1 MIPHSTLGALPCFLA
16 FFWNRA
22 QLMCIRL
29 CALAFLLVSSALDAQ
44 PANLSQRVEELGS
57 ENARIRRDA
66 AMYLSQMA
74 ASGQDMQDALPA
86 LIEALGDREEQVW
99 FHTVTALA
107 TMGPSATAAAPE
119 LLKALKNFNARGVNV
134 RWYRSVHALSQMGEG
149 VLDRLIAAC
158 EDENA
163 NLRAGAAQALG
174 GIDRGSERSVPVLI
188 QLMED
193 ESDLVREAV
202 IKSLS
207 LLPSPA
213 RTSLLEALSHPSALA
228 RQAAC
233 QALGKMGHDAKD
245 AADKLF
251 ALLSM
256 ESDQAVLGAALE
268 CLPSID
274 APSHEVLQ
282 AVMSYFATEQ
292 EDLRQAVSNVL
303 LKLPPSL
310 VVPALLHQLEHAD
323 QASRDR
329 SVDLLAY
336 LGSDAKPALP
346 LLMHLIQTNLDQPEQ
361 LQPYRKAFL
370 QVGNAGIP
378 MVVEAM
384 QTALGDSHQKTLDEM
399 LTAYGLV
406 AVQPILDMLPS
417 QSESMQSRMIRSLS
431 GIGKNARLAQG
442 AMLEA
447 ARSKHPMIRAAAI
460 EALASMEIKMETFH
474 QVVTP
479 LLQDDFLEVR
489 LSAVM
494 ALAQLPS
501 AVQKHLEA
509 LGALIIDPDTVLRE
523 QALMA
528 LTHAGDG
535 ASVYQDQVAVLLA
548 DPSTG
553 VRHAAMRVLGAMGE
567 TTPMAIAQITW
578 LGQTG
583 GQETLRHALDA
594 LGRMGEQ
601 AESAL
606 PLLRQSLQHEEA
618 SIRLS
623 AFEGLMAVETGSEKR
638 LPVMLKALEDRSTPM
653 RHASMKALISL
664 KEEAAPA
671 IPVLIQRLS
680 ESEDREL
687 ALGALRVVPSQM
699 TYLELYL
706 QALGH
711 DDPGVRAFGCRA
723 LGNLGAA
730 AEKALPELRNMRR
743 DRYRFVREQASEAIK
758 QIEG

>member
-1 MIPHSTLGALPCFLA
+1 MGYEDHRHAEFVVDAHQQSLDQLDRHRVEPGERFVGQDD
-16 FFWNRA
+16 NR
-22 QLMCIRL
+22 
-29 CALAFLLVSSALDAQ
+29 VSHERACQRHALDHTAGQFARFEVVNRVESDRMQAGANALFDLGLCQLPMLAERERDVLVDGHRVEQCAMLEHHAELASHPVQGSVAHPRDVLAVNQHPAPLRLHQTADQAQ
-44 PANLSQRVEELGS
+44 HRAFARSAAAQNDGDPPPRKGAGKALEYGTFAVRHVDVIEGYVGVADVGWVAQGAVRNAHRLQSSRRDVEIRSAQRVQEFCPPGSVVEQRGDGLGVVHRFVVS
-57 ENARIRRDA
+57 TGVVVLSGTRKLALRGRLQGADSYIFGVGRTDA
-66 AMYLSQMA
+66 ASRVPKHERPRPLNGLTRA
-74 ASGQDMQDALPA
+74 G
-86 LIEALGDREEQVW
+86 
-99 FHTVTALA
+99 
-107 TMGPSATAAAPE
+107 
-119 LLKALKNFNARGVNV
+119 RGV
-134 RWYRSVHALSQMGEG
+134 
-149 VLDRLIAAC
+149 
-158 EDENA
+158 
-163 NLRAGAAQALG
+163 AG
-174 GIDRGSERSVPVLI
+174 
-188 QLMED
+188 
-193 ESDLVREAV
+193 
-202 IKSLS
+202 
-207 LLPSPA
+207 
-213 RTSLLEALSHPSALA
+213 
-228 RQAAC
+228 
-233 QALGKMGHDAKD
+233 
-245 AADKLF
+245 
-251 ALLSM
+251 
-256 ESDQAVLGAALE
+256 LGAAGA
-268 CLPSID
+268 C
-274 APSHEVLQ
+274 VLWRTCGQ
-282 AVMSYFATEQ
+282 TDQCEKQSTEQ
-292 EDLRQAVSNVL
+292 SARQVRCR
-303 LKLPPSL
+303 
-310 VVPALLHQLEHAD
+310 
-323 QASRDR
+323 AS
-329 SVDLLAY
+329 
-336 LGSDAKPALP
+336 
-346 LLMHLIQTNLDQPEQ
+346 
-361 LQPYRKAFL
+361 
-370 QVGNAGIP
+370 QVAEFP
-378 MVVEAM
+378 
-384 QTALGDSHQKTLDEM
+384 
-399 LTAYGLV
+399 
-406 AVQPILDMLPS
+406 
-417 QSESMQSRMIRSLS
+417 
-431 GIGKNARLAQG
+431 
-442 AMLEA
+442 
-447 ARSKHPMIRAAAI
+447 RAAAI

-501 AVQKHLEA
+501 AVQNHLEA
-509 LGALIIDPDTVLRE
+509 LGELIIDPDTVLRE

-548 DPSTG
+548 DPSPG

-638 LPVMLKALEDRSTPM
+638 LPIMLKALEDRSTPM

-706 QALGH
+706 QALSH

>member
-1 MIPHSTLGALPCFLA
+1 LV
-16 FFWNRA
+16 WNSI
-22 QLMCIRL
+22 QLKRISACT
-29 CALAFLLVSSALDAQ
+29 LAFLLVTSALDAQ
-44 PANLSQRVEELGS
+44 PAKLSQRVEELGS

-66 AMYLSQMA
+66 ALYLNRMA
-74 ASGQDMQDALPA
+74 ASGEDMQDALPA

-99 FHTVTALA
+99 FHAVTALA
-107 TMGPSATAAAPE
+107 NIGPSASAAAPE
-119 LLKALKNFNARGVNV
+119 LLKALKDFNSRGVNV

-149 VLDRLIAAC
+149 VVDRLIVAC

-174 GIDRGSERSVPVLI
+174 GIQRSSERSVPVLVK
-188 QLMED
+188 LLED
-193 ESDLVREAV
+193 ESDVVREAV
-202 IKSLS
+202 IESLS
-207 LLPSPA
+207 LLPPPA

-233 QALGKMGHDAKD
+233 EALGKMGYDAEG

-251 ALLSM
+251 ALVSM
-256 ESDQAVLGAALE
+256 ESDQAVLVAALE
-268 CLPSID
+268 CLPRID

-303 LKLPPSL
+303 LGIPPSL

-323 QASRDR
+323 QVSRDR

-336 LGSDAKPALP
+336 LGPDAEPALP

-378 MVVEAM
+378 MLVEAM

-417 QSESMQSRMIRSLS
+417 QSESMQARMIRSLV

-460 EALASMEIKMETFH
+460 EALASMEIKTETFH

-501 AVQKHLEA
+501 AVQNHLEA
-509 LGALIIDPDTVLRE
+509 LGDLITDLDTVLRE
-523 QALMA
+523 QALLA
-528 LTHAGDG
+528 LTHAGDM
-535 ASVYQDQVAVLLA
+535 AKVHQDQVAVLLA

-578 LGQTG
+578 MGQTG
-583 GQETLRHALDA
+583 GTETLQLALDT
-594 LGRMGEQ
+594 LGSMGEQ
-601 AESAL
+601 AGSAL
-606 PLLRQSLQHEEA
+606 PLLTRSLQHEEA

-623 AFEGLMAVETGSEKR
+623 AFDGLMTVDTDSEKR
-638 LPVMLKALEDRSTPM
+638 LPIMLKALEDSSTPM

-664 KEEAAPA
+664 KDEAAPA
-671 IPVLIQRLS
+671 IPVLIQRLN

-699 TYLELYL
+699 TYIELYL

-723 LGNLGAA
+723 LGNLGSA
-730 AEKALPELRNMRR
+730 AEKALTELRNMRR
-743 DRYRFVREQASEAIK
+743 DRYRFVREQANEAIK